1 MAGFFGNSK
10 IAQNLSNLL
19 NVVPDFNTEIIKQ
32 SYLKGKTESNM
43 AYVGM
48 PEKMRRALSMSDVT
62 SQPYYS
68 IFDLSYPERK
78 NRLTDFAQN
87 SEIRWCLNIIADEA
101 IVYNDENYYLY
112 PTLNLSHLNLS
123 EEVEKEIQDELQK
136 QFRLIYQ
143 AWNFHRGNAAWDY
156 MLRYLITGFE
166 AYEIIF
172 DKNGDNIIAF
182 KELDPFTIMP
192 DYQTNAKGETIKV
205 WQQFPNNIQ
214 LASEVIPD
222 EKIIYISY
230 AKSNDTSGQIS
241 YIESMY
247 RNFNIK
253 RRLENSLAVWWV
265 MNSQFRMKTDVDV
278 GDHNQAKAKE
288 IVSEVIDEMNE
299 QLIIDEKSGEI
310 SVQGKKELLY
320 FKNFGVGIPRDGNR
334 LEIST
339 IGGDGPDLQNTSII
353 EYFQKQLII
362 DSQIPS
368 TRWNREGNSWQMN
381 MAGTDL
387 EEIRFS
393 RFIDQQRVNREEM
406 FRKPLEYMLRKK
418 FPELAKNREFLSTL
432 GFRYVSNSYFER
444 LKEFELLGEEVNHI
458 STLSGLVDEEG
469 TPLIPLEWLA
479 RKYLSLTPQDW
490 DEIDKW
496 KASESEDES
505 DDKKDENDEE
515 IRYENRQEMIKKHWT
530 KLYENSHS
538 NIRNAVLG
546 KRL

>member
-10 IAQNLSNLL
+10 IAQNLTNLL
-19 NVVPDFNTEIIKQ
+19 NVVPDFNKDIIKQ
-32 SYLKGKTESNM
+32 SYLKGKTESSM
-43 AYVGM
+43 AYIGM
-48 PEKMRRALSMSDVT
+48 PEKMRRALAMTDVT
-62 SQPYYS
+62 AQPYYS
-68 IFDLSYPERK
+68 IFDLSYPERRD
-78 NRLTDFAQN
+78 RLNEFANN
-87 SEIRWCLNIIADEA
+87 SEIRWCLSTLVNDM
-101 IVYNDENYYLY
+101 IVFDDQNYYLY
-112 PTLNLSHLNLS
+112 PVLNLAHLNLS
-123 EEVEKEIQDELQK
+123 EELEEQIQDELQK

-143 AWNFHRGNAAWDY
+143 AWGFNKGNAAWDY
-156 MLRYLITGFE
+156 AIRYLITGFE
-166 AYEIIF
+166 AYEILF
-172 DKNGDNIIAF
+172 DETGNVITGF
-182 KELDPFTIMP
+182 KELDAFTLMP
-192 DYQTNAKGETIKV
+192 DYQKNAKGEVVKV

-214 LASEVIPD
+214 LASQIIPD

-230 AKSNDTSGQIS
+230 AKSNDTTGQIS

-288 IVSEVIDEMNE
+288 IVEEVINDMNE
-299 QLIIDEKSGEI
+299 QLIIDDKSGDI
-310 SVQGKKELLY
+310 TVQGKKELLY
-320 FKNFGVGIPRDGNR
+320 FKNYGVGIPRDGNN

-353 EYFQKQLII
+353 EYFQKQLIV

-368 TRWNREGNSWQMN
+368 ARWNREGTGWQMN

-393 RFIDQQRVNREEM
+393 RFVDQQRVNREAM
-406 FRKPLEYMLRKK
+406 FRKPLEYMLCKK

-432 GFRYVSNSYFER
+432 GFRYSSNSYFER
-444 LKEFELLGEEVNHI
+444 LKEFELLSEEVNHI

-469 TPLIPLEWLA
+469 VPLIPLEWLA
-479 RKYLSLTPQDW
+479 RRYLSLSPQDW

-496 KASESEDES
+496 KNVKNEDEGKNEE
-505 DDKKDENDEE
+505 DNETKYEEKLEN
-515 IRYENRQEMIKKHWT
+515 IKKHWV
-530 KLYENSHS
+530 KLYEDGHKKLRSDM
-538 NIRNAVLG
+538 LG

>member
-10 IAQNLSNLL
+10 IAQNLTNLL
-19 NVVPDFNTEIIKQ
+19 NVVPDFNKDIIKQ
-32 SYLKGKTESNM
+32 SYLKGKTESSM
-43 AYVGM
+43 AYIGM
-48 PEKMRRALSMSDVT
+48 PEKMRRALAMTDVT
-62 SQPYYS
+62 AQPYYS
-68 IFDLSYPERK
+68 IFDLSYPERRD
-78 NRLTDFAQN
+78 RLNDFANN
-87 SEIRWCLNIIADEA
+87 SEIRWCLSTLVNDM
-101 IVYNDENYYLY
+101 IVFDDQNYYLY
-112 PTLNLSHLNLS
+112 PILNLAHLNLS
-123 EEVEKEIQDELQK
+123 EELEEQIQDELQK

-143 AWNFHRGNAAWDY
+143 AWGFNKGNAAWDY
-156 MLRYLITGFE
+156 AMRYLITGFE
-166 AYEIIF
+166 AYEILF
-172 DKNGDNIIAF
+172 DETGNVITGF
-182 KELDPFTIMP
+182 KELDAFTLMP
-192 DYQTNAKGETIKV
+192 DYQKNAKGEVVKV

-214 LASEVIPD
+214 LASQIIPD

-230 AKSNDTSGQIS
+230 AKSNDTTGQIS

-288 IVSEVIDEMNE
+288 IVEEVINDMNE
-299 QLIIDEKSGEI
+299 QLIIDDKSGDI
-310 SVQGKKELLY
+310 TVQGKKELLY
-320 FKNFGVGIPRDGNR
+320 FKNYGVGIPRDGNN

-353 EYFQKQLII
+353 EYFQKQLIV

-368 TRWNREGNSWQMN
+368 ARWNREGTGWQMN

-393 RFIDQQRVNREEM
+393 RFVDQQRVNREAM
-406 FRKPLEYMLRKK
+406 FRKPLEYMLCKK

-432 GFRYVSNSYFER
+432 GFRYSSNSYFER
-444 LKEFELLGEEVNHI
+444 LKEFELLSEEVNHI

-469 TPLIPLEWLA
+469 VPLIPLEWLA
-479 RKYLSLTPQDW
+479 RRYLSLSPQDW

-496 KASESEDES
+496 KNVKNEDEGKNEE
-505 DDKKDENDEE
+505 DNETKYEEKLEN
-515 IRYENRQEMIKKHWT
+515 IKKHWV
-530 KLYENSHS
+530 KLYEDGHKKLRSDM
-538 NIRNAVLG
+538 LG

>member
-10 IAQNLSNLL
+10 IAQNLTNLL
-19 NVVPDFNTEIIKQ
+19 NVVPDFNKDIIKQ
-32 SYLKGKTESNM
+32 SYLKGKTESSM
-43 AYVGM
+43 AYIGM
-48 PEKMRRALSMSDVT
+48 PEKMRRALAMTDVT
-62 SQPYYS
+62 AQPYYS
-68 IFDLSYPERK
+68 IFDLSYPERRD
-78 NRLTDFAQN
+78 RLNDFANN
-87 SEIRWCLNIIADEA
+87 SEIRWCLSTLVNDM
-101 IVYNDENYYLY
+101 IVFDDQNYYLY
-112 PTLNLSHLNLS
+112 PTLNLAHLNLS
-123 EEVEKEIQDELQK
+123 EELEEQIQDELQK

-143 AWNFHRGNAAWDY
+143 AWGFNKGNAAWDY
-156 MLRYLITGFE
+156 AIRYLITGFE
-166 AYEIIF
+166 AYEILF
-172 DKNGDNIIAF
+172 DETGNVITGF
-182 KELDPFTIMP
+182 KELDAFTLMP
-192 DYQTNAKGETIKV
+192 DYQKNTKGEVVKV

-214 LASEVIPD
+214 LASQIIPD

-230 AKSNDTSGQIS
+230 AKSNDTTGQIS

-288 IVSEVIDEMNE
+288 IVEEVINDMNE
-299 QLIIDEKSGEI
+299 QLIIDDKSGDI
-310 SVQGKKELLY
+310 TVQGKKELLY
-320 FKNFGVGIPRDGNR
+320 FKNYGVGIPRDGNN

-353 EYFQKQLII
+353 EYFQKQLIV

-368 TRWNREGNSWQMN
+368 ARWNREGTGWQMN

-393 RFIDQQRVNREEM
+393 RFVDQQRVNREVM
-406 FRKPLEYMLRKK
+406 FRKPLEYMLCKK

-432 GFRYVSNSYFER
+432 GFRYSSNSYFER
-444 LKEFELLGEEVNHI
+444 LKEFELLSEEVNHI

-469 TPLIPLEWLA
+469 VPLIPLEWLA

-496 KASESEDES
+496 KNIRNEDEG
-505 DDKKDENDEE
+505 ENEE
-515 IRYENRQEMIKKHWT
+515 DNETKYEEKLENIKKHWV
-530 KLYENSHS
+530 KLYEDGHKKLRSDM
-538 NIRNAVLG
+538 LG

>member
-10 IAQNLSNLL
+10 IAQNLTNLL
-19 NVVPDFNTEIIKQ
+19 NVVPNFNMDIIKQ
-32 SYLKGKTESNM
+32 SYLKGKTESSM
-43 AYVGM
+43 AYIGM
-48 PEKMRRALSMSDVT
+48 PDKMRRALAMSDTT
-62 SQPYYS
+62 SQPFYS
-68 IFDLSYPERK
+68 IFDLSYPERRE
-78 NRLTDFAQN
+78 RLNDFSRN
-87 SEIRWCLNIIADEA
+87 SEIRWAISVLANEA

-112 PTLNLSHLNLS
+112 PTISLAHLNLS
-123 EEVEKEIQDELQK
+123 EELEEQVQDEMQK

-143 AWNFHRGNAAWDY
+143 AWGFNKSNAAWDY
-156 MLRYLITGFE
+156 FVRYLITGFE
-166 AYEIIF
+166 AYEILF
-172 DKNGDNIIAF
+172 DDTGNVITGF
-182 KELDPFTIMP
+182 KELDAYTIMP
-192 DYQTNAKGETIKV
+192 DYQQNARGETVKV

-214 LASEVIPD
+214 LKSEVIPD

-230 AKSNDTSGQIS
+230 AKANDTSGQIS

-288 IVSEVIDEMNE
+288 IVEEVINDMNE
-299 QLIIDEKSGEI
+299 QLIIDDKSGDI
-310 SVQGKKELLY
+310 TVHGKKELLY
-320 FKNFGVGIPRDGNR
+320 FKNFGVGIPRDGNK
-334 LEIST
+334 LDIST

-353 EYFQKQLII
+353 EYFQKQLIV

-368 TRWNREGNSWQMN
+368 ARWNREGNGWQMN

-393 RFIDQQRVNREEM
+393 RFIDQQRMNREAM
-406 FRKPLEYMLRKK
+406 FRKPLEYMLCKK
-418 FPELAKNREFLSTL
+418 FPELAKNKEFLSTL
-432 GFRYVSNSYFER
+432 GFRYVSNSYFEK
-444 LKEFELLGEEVNHI
+444 LKEFELLSEEVNHI

-469 TPLIPLEWLA
+469 VSLIPLEWLA

-496 KASESEDES
+496 KEAS
-505 DDKKDENDEE
+505 KEE
-515 IRYENRQEMIKKHWT
+515 GNEETTYEEKIEKLKKHWVR
-530 KLYENSHS
+530 LYEDGHKKV
-538 NIRNAVLG
+538 RQDMLG